1 MKIEQQKQEYLSK
14 SKFFK
19 ALAKDYKQR
28 LECVNKVANTG
39 MQANGKLRQKE
50 TLHLIAG
57 VLGVVGIVA
66 GVVTLNVPVIVLSAG
81 CSIINGAMYADNQ
94 KNIKSIN
101 GTLAEYEVAIDELQK
116 HIFYLESMAD
126 FYWDKHIRLENG
138 EQIWQGKDLE
148 AFAKDLDKEQYEIKE
163 NEQAQ
168 ISEQSEKWIDAANDY
183 VDASER

>member
-1 MKIEQQKQEYLSK
+1 MKIEQQKQDYLSK

-28 LECVNKVANTG
+28 LDCVNKVANTG

-94 KNIKSIN
+94 KSIKNIN
-101 GTLAEYEVAIDELQK
+101 GTLAEYEVSKEVFDKVKFGMWAKVKYVVNQFNDRLSIKPESFQLIDKKPIQTK
-116 HIFYLESMAD
+116 F
-126 FYWDKHIRLENG
+126 
-138 EQIWQGKDLE
+138 
-148 AFAKDLDKEQYEIKE
+148 
-163 NEQAQ
+163 
-168 ISEQSEKWIDAANDY
+168 
-183 VDASER
+183 